1 MWTAMTMSTTTE
13 LSSAVGPYQLLREL
27 GQGGMG
33 TVWLA
38 RHETLNT
45 KVAVKIIHGERA
57 LSERAVARFELEAHA
72 MAALTSPNVAR
83 VWDYGRTDAGGY
95 YYALEYIQGL
105 DLRTMVKQYGPLPA
119 SRAVH
124 FAEQVCDALGD
135 AHDNGFIHR
144 DLKPGNVVVSG
155 NGGIVDIAKVLDFGL
170 VRAMGCDRDAPTT
183 PETISGTP
191 AYLAP
196 EITSSECRG
205 ECHVDG
211 RADLYSLGCV
221 LYWLL
226 TGELLFNAP
235 TLVAQMVA
243 HASEPP
249 RPISQIADQRIP
261 SDLDAL
267 VLQCLSKQPDD
278 RPASAKE
285 LTKLLRSTG
294 LAEQWSQTDAK
305 AWWAVHPAGSQ
316 DT

>member
-1 MWTAMTMSTTTE
+1 MTTSTTAE
-13 LSSAVGPYQLLREL
+13 PSSTVGPYQLLREL
-27 GQGGMG
+27 GHGGMG

-38 RHETLNT
+38 RHKTLNT
-45 KVAVKIIHGERA
+45 RVAIKIIGGERA
-57 LSERAVARFELEAHA
+57 LSERSVARFELEAHA
-72 MAALTSPNVAR
+72 MAALTSPHVAR

-105 DLRTMVKQYGPLPA
+105 DLQTMVKSYGPLPA

-135 AHDNGFIHR
+135 AHRNGFIHR
-144 DLKPGNVVVSG
+144 DLKPANIVIAST
-155 NGGIVDIAKVLDFGL
+155 GGIVDTAKVLDFGL

-183 PETISGTP
+183 PEQISGTP

-226 TGELLFNAP
+226 TGELLFDAP
-235 TLVAQMVA
+235 TLVGQIVA
-243 HASEPP
+243 HACESP
-249 RPISQIADQRIP
+249 RPASQVAEQWIP

-267 VLQCLSKQPDD
+267 VLQCLSKRPED
-278 RPASAKE
+278 RPASAQE
-285 LTKLLRSTG
+285 LAKLLRATG
-294 LAEQWSQTDAK
+294 LAEQWTLADAK
-305 AWWAVHPAGSQ
+305 AWWAAHPAGGQ
-316 DT
+316 ER